1 MAELTALRRNIQ
13 IEEARFRFA
22 VSESWAQKL
31 GGSINF
37 INNYHHAVKEWNIN
51 GVYGAMSLPFLG
63 IDGFHPVLYDLE
75 ILSIFMF
82 CQTAGSGGTTEIDI
96 KKGTTSG
103 GSFSTIFSTT
113 PKIAS
118 TAGSNSWIQTGGS
131 GSGLTAPVLISSNLS
146 AGDVLRCD
154 LVAAQSGEPNGTG
167 LVILHRPR

>member
-82 CQTAGSGGTTEIDI
+82 CQTAGSEAQPRS
-96 KKGTTSG
+96 TSKRARRLADPSRPSSAPRRRSPARRG
-103 GSFSTIFSTT
+103 RTPGS
-113 PKIAS
+113 
-118 TAGSNSWIQTGGS
+118 
-131 GSGLTAPVLISSNLS
+131 
-146 AGDVLRCD
+146 RR
-154 LVAAQSGEPNGTG
+154 AAQAQA
-167 LVILHRPR
+167 